1 MPAED
6 SSFAASSFAVD
17 SSCAASR
24 ALGGLLQKQ
33 SGLGTPTAYRS
44 EYRRRNYAGFSRHL
58 ACSGLFVRRGLFVRS
73 VAGRRVQSQLLHLVP
88 AQPETRNSFSL
99 SNSLSLSL
107 SLSLALSPS
116 RPLCLSLFYLLIFLR
131 SRIAAAA
138 PHPCI
143 DAGRTFRVESRRG
156 RSVAGRR
163 VQSQLPH
170 LVPAQSQQEGSTRF
184 NRGECL

>member
-1 MPAED
+1 MRSVPGTRGAPTKNPGSGPLRPTAVNTVGVTTRVSVVTLPAAD
-6 SSFAASSFAVD
+6 SSFAEDCSF
-17 SSCAASR
+17 AASR
-24 ALGGLLQKQ
+24 AAA
-33 SGLGTPTAYRS
+33 SSRS
-44 EYRRRNYAGFSRHL
+44 CCTSSLHSPRHGIH
-58 ACSGLFVRRGLFVRS
+58 S
-73 VAGRRVQSQLLHLVP
+73 P
-88 AQPETRNSFSL
+88 SL
-99 SNSLSLSL
+99 TLSLSL

-131 SRIAAAA
+131 ARIAAAA

-170 LVPAQSQQEGSTRF
+170 LVAAPTRS
-184 NRGECL
+184 NRRFQTLDV